1 MAYDYIIVG
10 GGSAGCVL
18 ANRLSEDPSIKVL
31 LLEAGG
37 GDSNPLFRMPAG
49 FAKMTKGVAS
59 WGWSTVP
66 QKHLDGRVIWYTQ
79 AKVIGGGS
87 SINAQLYTRGNAKD
101 YDAWVSDAGCEGWGY
116 REVLPYFKRSE
127 DNQKLVNAYHGYG
140 GPLGVSYPVNPPPIS
155 YAFLRAAQEA
165 GIPFN
170 DDFNGAVQ
178 DGIGHY
184 QLTTRNAER
193 SSTSSAFLKPI
204 ADARISRC
212 ARRADAQDRGRERS
226 RGRRERRRRRRRR
239 DVRADREIIVS
250 CGAIG
255 SPRLLQLSGIGPA
268 DALKAAG
275 VSVVHDLPGV
285 GSNLQD
291 HLDLYAIAECTGDH
305 TYDRVAQPH
314 RTVWAGVQYLLFKT
328 GPVDLDVVRDRR
340 LLVRRPNRRAR
351 PTSSSISGSAPGSR
365 RASSRC
371 AIPASRSIRR
381 SCARARAARCDW
393 RAPTPPPLR

>member
-18 ANRLSEDPSIKVL
+18 ANRLSADPSIRVL

-37 GDSNPLFRMPAG
+37 GDWNPLFRMPAG

-66 QKHLDGRVIWYTQ
+66 QKHLNGRVIWYTQ

-101 YDAWVSDAGCEGWGY
+101 YDAWVSDAGCDGLG
-116 REVLPYFKRSE
+116 LPRGSALFQARARTTRASSTPIMAMAARS
-127 DNQKLVNAYHGYG
+127 AS
-140 GPLGVSYPVNPPPIS
+140 PIPINPPPIS

-184 QLTTRNAER
+184 QLSTRNAER
-193 SSTSSAFLKPI
+193 SSASSAFSSPCEGRKNLTVRLNAQTLKI
-204 ADARISRC
+204 VVENG
-212 ARRADAQDRGRERS
+212 RAVGVTVAAGTRTETLH
-226 RGRRERRRRRRRR
+226 
-239 DVRADREIIVS
+239 ADREVIIS

-268 DALKAAG
+268 DCAEGRWACRWCTTC
-275 VSVVHDLPGV
+275 PGV
-285 GSNLQD
+285 GGK
-291 HLDLYAIAECTGDH
+291 H
-305 TYDRVAQPH
+305 
-314 RTVWAGVQYLLFKT
+314 AG
-328 GPVDLDVVRDRR
+328 P
-340 LLVRRPNRRAR
+340 
-351 PTSSSISGSAPGSR
+351 SR
-365 RASSRC
+365 
-371 AIPASRSIRR
+371 
-381 SCARARAARCDW
+381 
-393 RAPTPPPLR
+393 PLRHLRMHGRSHL